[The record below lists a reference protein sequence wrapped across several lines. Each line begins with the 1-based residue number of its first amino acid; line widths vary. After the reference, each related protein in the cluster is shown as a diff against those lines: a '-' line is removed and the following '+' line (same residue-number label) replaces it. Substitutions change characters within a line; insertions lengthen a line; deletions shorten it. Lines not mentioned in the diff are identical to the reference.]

1 MTNTGAIKNFHVGNN
16 NSASFRFKQKI
27 TGVTGAICRKN
38 VKIMVSLKYLSN
50 FWRTL
55 EINPA

>member
-1 MTNTGAIKNFHVGNN
+1 MLVIIIIVLRLDLNK
-16 NSASFRFKQKI
+16 KI

-38 VKIMVSLKYLSN
+38 VKIMVSLKYLTN